1 MYNILWGKCGRCKA
15 DSQGWRLEDARMWW
29 QGSCRSGPGSTLNSL
44 GRACLMLKAR
54 SWLHFQIIG
63 PKKKKKKLQPH
74 KIFWKNQVKH
84 PCSPDIQSL
93 LSAII
98 RTFRNP
104 MKTIILMR
112 HYYLRA
118 LRQQWRLKGIMH
130 CQNCVISTHSGPVW
144 TSYCLQSSCPNCLPC
159 WEWPSSSI

>member
-1 MYNILWGKCGRCKA
+1 MQGCGDRGPAGVALDQPWIPWEEPALC
-15 DSQGWRLEDARMWW
+15 WRLDPD
-29 QGSCRSGPGSTLNSL
+29 CIFKSL
-44 GRACLMLKAR
+44 D
-54 SWLHFQIIG
+54 Q
-63 PKKKKKKLQPH
+63 KKKKKKLQPH